1 VSNPGEYDVVVLG
14 SRVTVVDRN
23 DALAHREDR
32 DVSEALRGLFDDDRT
47 SVNDNLP
54 PNGYRT
60 TLIHDRMEA
69 LCLLLPA
76 CPPGGHGDHRTA
88 DPGQR
93 DSSLIRL
100 TAWAVE
106 VRYRIPCPELSS
118 GKRAIEPI

>member
-60 TLIHDRMEA
+60 TVNTRQN
-69 LCLLLPA
+69 
-76 CPPGGHGDHRTA
+76 GGIVSAT
-88 DPGQR
+88 
-93 DSSLIRL
+93 S
-100 TAWAVE
+100 
-106 VRYRIPCPELSS
+106 
-118 GKRAIEPI
+118 KRAIGA

>member
-1 VSNPGEYDVVVLG
+1 LGENVSNPEEYDVVVLG

-60 TLIHDRMEA
+60 TVNTRQNGGIVSATSTLSAGSDTA
-69 LCLLLPA
+69 LWQTACVSRRWSIPA
-76 CPPGGHGDHRTA
+76 GCSA
-88 DPGQR
+88 
-93 DSSLIRL
+93 SS
-100 TAWAVE
+100 
-106 VRYRIPCPELSS
+106 
-118 GKRAIEPI
+118 

>member
-1 VSNPGEYDVVVLG
+1 MVVLG

-32 DVSEALRGLFDDDRT
+32 VDSEALRGLFDDDRT

-60 TLIHDRMEA
+60 TVINDRTEA

-76 CPPGGHGDHRTA
+76 CPAGGHGAHRTD

-93 DSSLIRL
+93 ASSLIRL
-100 TAWAVE
+100 TA
-106 VRYRIPCPELSS
+106 
-118 GKRAIEPI
+118 

>member
-1 VSNPGEYDVVVLG
+1 LGENVSNPEEYDVVVLG

-60 TLIHDRMEA
+60 TVNTRQN
-69 LCLLLPA
+69 
-76 CPPGGHGDHRTA
+76 GGIVSATSSLRIGWP
-88 DPGQR
+88 DPGSPRTGQ
-93 DSSLIRL
+93 
-100 TAWAVE
+100 A
-106 VRYRIPCPELSS
+106 
-118 GKRAIEPI
+118 RAASVAFGCWVVDAAEPHCWIGGLCSTF